1 MSAPTPIRRPQLVLF
16 DLDGT
21 LADTAPDLAAP
32 VNAMRQAR
40 GLEPMALSLLRPHA
54 SAGARGLLGAGL
66 GVTRDDPQFE
76 ALKNEFLARYEADM
90 VVHTQLFDGMAD
102 LLERIE
108 RAGLAWGIVSN
119 KVERYVRQIVAAL
132 ALDHRAATVIGGDTA
147 ARPKP
152 WPDPLLLALEQTGRT
167 ADQAIYLGDDI
178 RDLEAAQAAG
188 MPMIAAGYGYVGTDH
203 PPEQW
208 GADAVVS
215 HPDQIAALI
224 GI

>member
-1 MSAPTPIRRPQLVLF
+1 MPDPTPICRPTLVLF

-21 LADTAPDLAAP
+21 LADTAADLAAP
-32 VNAMRQAR
+32 VNAMRRER
-40 GLEPMALSLLRPHA
+40 GLEPLPLARLRPHA

-66 GVTRDDPQFE
+66 GITRDDARFE

-90 VVHTQLFDGMAD
+90 VVQTRLFDGMPE
-102 LLERIE
+102 LLDRIE
-108 RAGLAWGIVSN
+108 AAGMAWGIVSN
-119 KVERYVRQIVAAL
+119 KVERYVRQIVTAL

-147 ARPKP
+147 ARAKP
-152 WPDPLLLALEQTGRT
+152 WPDPLLLALEHTGRT
-167 ADQAIYLGDDI
+167 AGQSIYLGDDI
-178 RDLEAAQAAG
+178 RDLEAARAAG
-188 MPMIAAGYGYVGTDH
+188 MPMIAAGYGYVGHDA

-215 HPDQIAALI
+215 HPDQIARLI